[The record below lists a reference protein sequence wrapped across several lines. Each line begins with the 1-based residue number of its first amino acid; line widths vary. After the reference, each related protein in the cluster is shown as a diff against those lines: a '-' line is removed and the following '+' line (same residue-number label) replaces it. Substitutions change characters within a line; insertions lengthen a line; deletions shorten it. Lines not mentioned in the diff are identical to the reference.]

1 MTPDFTIEDM
11 RQVFQEEIQR
21 MPIFNKSEDELLPR
35 KVAAQILNVKENT
48 LAVWAME
55 GRGPA
60 PTKIGTRSMYR
71 RSVLKKYIIDHTM
84 PR

>member
-1 MTPDFTIEDM
+1 MTANFTIEEM
-11 RQVFQEEIQR
+11 RRVFQEEIQR
-21 MPIFNKSEDELLPR
+21 ILAINESEDELLSR
-35 KVAAQILNVKENT
+35 KEAAQILKIKENT

-60 PTKIGTRSMYR
+60 PTKIGTRSMYIR
-71 RSVLKKYIIDHTM
+71 KIIAKYIIDHTM

>member
-1 MTPDFTIEDM
+1 MTADFTLDEM
-11 RQVFQEEIQR
+11 RQLLQEEMMRILK
-21 MPIFNKSEDELLPR
+21 ISLNGEELYPR
-35 KVAAQILNVKENT
+35 KEAAKILKVKENT
-48 LAVWAME
+48 LAVWAMT

-71 RSVLKKYIIDHTM
+71 RSVLDQFIKDNTM